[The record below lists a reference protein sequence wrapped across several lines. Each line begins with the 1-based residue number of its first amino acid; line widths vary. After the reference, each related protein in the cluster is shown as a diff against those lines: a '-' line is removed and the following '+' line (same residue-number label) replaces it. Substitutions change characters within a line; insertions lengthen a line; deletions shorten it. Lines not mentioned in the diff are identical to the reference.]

1 MKDIIFSVHVGIFFR
16 QVFPCKSF
24 FPVNQSAGIF
34 FSEITHIPLK
44 SQMVIPLWLILQ
56 KHRA

>member
-1 MKDIIFSVHVGIFFR
+1 MKDIIFSVHVGIFFGR
-16 QVFPCKSF
+16 VFPCKSF

-44 SQMVIPLWLILQ
+44 SQMVIPL
-56 KHRA
+56 

>member
-1 MKDIIFSVHVGIFFR
+1 MKDIIFSVHVGIFFC

-24 FPVNQSAGIF
+24 FPVNQSAEIF

-44 SQMVIPLWLILQ
+44 SQMVIAL
-56 KHRA
+56 

>member
-1 MKDIIFSVHVGIFFR
+1 MKDIIFSVHVGIFFC

-24 FPVNQSAGIF
+24 FPVNQSAEIF
-34 FSEITHIPLK
+34 FAENTHIPLK
-44 SQMVIPLWLILQ
+44 SQMVIPFWLILQ